1 MMRERFRIYH
11 CLLFVVLLFFAFSV
25 FSQDAN
31 VYIRWPFSDAD
42 KNVSLSTAS
51 SRLNISKFWQ
61 EKIQVNGTELT
72 LDISLV
78 ETSLKELQANL
89 SKHFSGRKD
98 VFIGGNSNS
107 ILLQEIQKDGS
118 LKRQYYLELSGI
130 HPVLLFEM
138 IIPPGR
144 RKHSAEDWPAEL
156 PLVNGAENMTSMKF
170 PVRNAVYGAFSLK
183 EKLMPQT
190 VEEMTNHLEAMGW
203 QKVSREADNVFEG
216 TGEVFLTED
225 SSKLMILGVVPDA
238 DGRGVRVSMY
248 TRPIK

>member
-1 MMRERFRIYH
+1 MMRELLRNLKL
-11 CLLFVVLLFFAFSV
+11 LLFPALLFFAAPV
-25 FSQDAN
+25 FAQDAN
-31 VYIRWPFSDAD
+31 IYSLWPFSDSGSI
-42 KNVSLSTAS
+42 SLETSAS
-51 SRLNISKFWQ
+51 MQKTSRFWQ
-61 EKIQVNGTELT
+61 EKIVVNGTELM

-78 ETSLKELQANL
+78 ETPLKELQVNL
-89 SKHFSGRKD
+89 SKFFSGRKD

-144 RKHSAEDWPAEL
+144 RKYSEEDWPSEL
-156 PLVNGAENMTSMKF
+156 PFVHGAENMTSMKF

-183 EKLMPQT
+183 EKLMPQ
-190 VEEMTNHLEAMGW
+190 VLGEMTNSLEAMGW

-216 TGEVFLTED
+216 TGEVFLKD
-225 SSKLMILGVVPDA
+225 NSSKLMILGIAPDA

>member
-1 MMRERFRIYH
+1 MLAEPFRKQKF
-11 CLLFVVLLFFAFSV
+11 LPVLVLLFFALPV

-31 VYIRWPFSDAD
+31 IYSLWPFSENG
-42 KNVSLSTAS
+42 NVSLESAAS
-51 SRLNISKFWQ
+51 MQKVSRFWQ
-61 EKIQVNGTELT
+61 EKIIVNGTELQ

-78 ETSLKELQANL
+78 ETPLKELQVTL
-89 SKHFSGRKD
+89 SKLFSGRKD

-107 ILLQEIQKDGS
+107 ILLQEIQQDGS

-144 RKHSAEDWPAEL
+144 RKYSEEDWPAEL
-156 PLVNGAENMTSMKF
+156 PFVHGAENMTSMKF

-183 EKLMPQT
+183 DKLMPQ
-190 VEEMTNHLEAMGW
+190 VLGEMTDQLESMGW
-203 QKVSREADNVFEG
+203 QKVSRESDKVFEG
-216 TGEVFLTED
+216 TGEVFLKD
-225 SSKLMILGVVPDA
+225 NSSKLMILGIAPDA

>member
-1 MMRERFRIYH
+1 MMRELLRNLKL
-11 CLLFVVLLFFAFSV
+11 LLFPALLFFAAPV
-25 FSQDAN
+25 FAQDAN
-31 VYIRWPFSDAD
+31 IYSLWPFSDSGSI
-42 KNVSLSTAS
+42 SLETSAS
-51 SRLNISKFWQ
+51 MQKTSRFWQ
-61 EKIQVNGTELT
+61 EKIVVNGTELM

-78 ETSLKELQANL
+78 ETPLKELQVNL
-89 SKHFSGRKD
+89 SKFFSSRKD

-144 RKHSAEDWPAEL
+144 RKYSEEDWPSEL
-156 PLVNGAENMTSMKF
+156 PFVHGAENMTSMKF

-183 EKLMPQT
+183 EKLMPQ
-190 VEEMTNHLEAMGW
+190 VLGEMTNSLEAMGW

-216 TGEVFLTED
+216 TGEVFLKD
-225 SSKLMILGVVPDA
+225 NSSKLMILGIAPDA

>member
-1 MMRERFRIYH
+1 MLAEPFRKQK
-11 CLLFVVLLFFAFSV
+11 LLPVLVLLFFALPV

-31 VYIRWPFSDAD
+31 IYSLWPFSENG
-42 KNVSLSTAS
+42 NVSLESAAS
-51 SRLNISKFWQ
+51 MQKVSRFWQ
-61 EKIQVNGTELT
+61 EKIIVNGTELQ

-78 ETSLKELQANL
+78 ETPLKELQVTL
-89 SKHFSGRKD
+89 SKLFSGRKD

-107 ILLQEIQKDGS
+107 ILLQEIQPDGS

-138 IIPPGR
+138 VIPPGR
-144 RKHSAEDWPAEL
+144 RKYSEEDWPAEL
-156 PLVNGAENMTSMKF
+156 PFVHGAENMTSMKF

-183 EKLMPQT
+183 DKLMPQ
-190 VEEMTNHLEAMGW
+190 VLGEMTDQLESMGW
-203 QKVSREADNVFEG
+203 QKVSRESDNVFEG
-216 TGEVFLTED
+216 TGEVFLKD
-225 SSKLMILGVVPDA
+225 NSSKLMILGIAPDA

>member
-1 MMRERFRIYH
+1 MMRELLRNLKLLRFPA
-11 CLLFVVLLFFAFSV
+11 LLFFAAPV
-25 FSQDAN
+25 FAQDAN
-31 VYIRWPFSDAD
+31 IYSLWPFSDSGSI
-42 KNVSLSTAS
+42 SLETSAS
-51 SRLNISKFWQ
+51 MQKTSRFWQ
-61 EKIQVNGTELT
+61 EKIVVNGTELM

-78 ETSLKELQANL
+78 ETPLKELQVNL
-89 SKHFSGRKD
+89 SKFFSGRKD

-144 RKHSAEDWPAEL
+144 RKYSEEDWPSEW
-156 PLVNGAENMTSMKF
+156 PFVYGAENMTSMKF

-183 EKLMPQT
+183 EKLMPQ
-190 VEEMTNHLEAMGW
+190 VLGEMTNSLEAMGW

-216 TGEVFLTED
+216 TGEVFLKD
-225 SSKLMILGVVPDA
+225 NSSKLMILGIAPDA

>member
-1 MMRERFRIYH
+1 MLAEPFRKQK
-11 CLLFVVLLFFAFSV
+11 LLPVLVLLFFALPV

-31 VYIRWPFSDAD
+31 IYSLWPFSENG
-42 KNVSLSTAS
+42 NVSLESAAS
-51 SRLNISKFWQ
+51 MQKVSRFWQ
-61 EKIQVNGTELT
+61 EKIIVNGTELQ

-78 ETSLKELQANL
+78 ETPLKELQVTL
-89 SKHFSGRKD
+89 SKLFSGRKD

-107 ILLQEIQKDGS
+107 ILLQEIQPDGS

-144 RKHSAEDWPAEL
+144 RKYSEEDWPAEL
-156 PLVNGAENMTSMKF
+156 PFVHGAENMTSMKF

-183 EKLMPQT
+183 DKLMPQ
-190 VEEMTNHLEAMGW
+190 VLGEMTDQLESMGW
-203 QKVSREADNVFEG
+203 QKVSRESDNVFEG
-216 TGEVFLTED
+216 TGEVFLKD
-225 SSKLMILGVVPDA
+225 NSSKLMILGIAPDA

>member
-1 MMRERFRIYH
+1 MMRELLRNLKL
-11 CLLFVVLLFFAFSV
+11 LLFPALLFFAAPV
-25 FSQDAN
+25 FAQDAN
-31 VYIRWPFSDAD
+31 IYSLWPFSDSGSI
-42 KNVSLSTAS
+42 SLETSAS
-51 SRLNISKFWQ
+51 MQKTSRFWQ
-61 EKIQVNGTELT
+61 EKIVVNGTELM

-78 ETSLKELQANL
+78 ETPLKELQVNL
-89 SKHFSGRKD
+89 SKFFSGRKD

-144 RKHSAEDWPAEL
+144 RKYSEEDWPSEL
-156 PLVNGAENMTSMKF
+156 PFVYGAENMTSMKF

-183 EKLMPQT
+183 EKLMPQ
-190 VEEMTNHLEAMGW
+190 VLGEMTNSLEAMGW

-216 TGEVFLTED
+216 TGEVFLKD
-225 SSKLMILGVVPDA
+225 NSSKLMILGIAPDA

>member
-1 MMRERFRIYH
+1 MMRELLRNLKL
-11 CLLFVVLLFFAFSV
+11 LLFPALLFFAAPV
-25 FSQDAN
+25 FAQDAN
-31 VYIRWPFSDAD
+31 IYSLWPFSDSGSI
-42 KNVSLSTAS
+42 SLETSAS
-51 SRLNISKFWQ
+51 MQKTSRFWQ
-61 EKIQVNGTELT
+61 EKIVVNGTELM

-78 ETSLKELQANL
+78 ETPLKELQENL
-89 SKHFSGRKD
+89 SKFFSGRED

-144 RKHSAEDWPAEL
+144 RKYSEEDWPSEL
-156 PLVNGAENMTSMKF
+156 PFVHGAENMTSMKF

-183 EKLMPQT
+183 EKLMPQ
-190 VEEMTNHLEAMGW
+190 VLGEMTNSLEAMGW

-216 TGEVFLTED
+216 TGEVFLKD
-225 SSKLMILGVVPDA
+225 NSSKLMILGIAPDA

>member
-1 MMRERFRIYH
+1 MMRELLRNLKL
-11 CLLFVVLLFFAFSV
+11 LLFPALLFFAAPV
-25 FSQDAN
+25 FAQDAN
-31 VYIRWPFSDAD
+31 IYSLWPFSDSGSI
-42 KNVSLSTAS
+42 SLEAS
-51 SRLNISKFWQ
+51 ASMQKTSRFWQ
-61 EKIQVNGTELT
+61 EKIVVNGTELM

-78 ETSLKELQANL
+78 ETPLKELQVNL
-89 SKHFSGRKD
+89 SKFFSGRKD

-144 RKHSAEDWPAEL
+144 RKYSEEDWPSEL
-156 PLVNGAENMTSMKF
+156 PFVHGAENMTSMKF

-183 EKLMPQT
+183 ERLMPQ
-190 VEEMTNHLEAMGW
+190 VLGEMTNSLEAMGW

-216 TGEVFLTED
+216 TGEVFLKD
-225 SSKLMILGVVPDA
+225 NSSKLMILGIAPDA

>member
-1 MMRERFRIYH
+1 MMRELLRNLTLLRFPA
-11 CLLFVVLLFFAFSV
+11 LLFFAAPV
-25 FSQDAN
+25 FAQDAN
-31 VYIRWPFSDAD
+31 IYSLWPFSDSGSI
-42 KNVSLSTAS
+42 SLETSAS
-51 SRLNISKFWQ
+51 MQKTSRFWQ
-61 EKIQVNGTELT
+61 EKIVVNGTELM

-78 ETSLKELQANL
+78 ETPLKELQVNL
-89 SKHFSGRKD
+89 SKFFSGRKD

-144 RKHSAEDWPAEL
+144 RKYSEEDWPSEL
-156 PLVNGAENMTSMKF
+156 PFVYGAENMTSMKF

-183 EKLMPQT
+183 EKLMPQ
-190 VEEMTNHLEAMGW
+190 VLGEMTNSLEAMGW

-216 TGEVFLTED
+216 TGEVFLKD
-225 SSKLMILGVVPDA
+225 NSSKLMILGIAPDA

>member
-1 MMRERFRIYH
+1 MLAEPFRKQK
-11 CLLFVVLLFFAFSV
+11 LLPVLVLLFFALPV

-31 VYIRWPFSDAD
+31 IYSLWPFSENG
-42 KNVSLSTAS
+42 NVSLDSAAS
-51 SRLNISKFWQ
+51 MQKVSRFWQ
-61 EKIQVNGTELT
+61 EKIIVNGTELK

-78 ETSLKELQANL
+78 ETPLKELQVNL
-89 SKHFSGRKD
+89 SKLFSGRKD

-107 ILLQEIQKDGS
+107 ILLQEIQPDGS

-144 RKHSAEDWPAEL
+144 RKYSEEDWPSEL
-156 PLVNGAENMTSMKF
+156 PFVYGAENMTSMKF

-183 EKLMPQT
+183 DKLMPQ
-190 VEEMTNHLEAMGW
+190 VLGEMTDQLESMGW
-203 QKVSREADNVFEG
+203 QKVSRESDNVFEG
-216 TGEVFLTED
+216 TGEVFLKD
-225 SSKLMILGVVPDA
+225 NSSKLMILGIAPDA

>member
-1 MMRERFRIYH
+1 MLAEPFRKQK
-11 CLLFVVLLFFAFSV
+11 LLPVLVLLFFALPV

-31 VYIRWPFSDAD
+31 IYSLWPFSENG
-42 KNVSLSTAS
+42 NVSLDSAAS
-51 SRLNISKFWQ
+51 MQKVSRFWQ
-61 EKIQVNGTELT
+61 EKIIVNGTELK

-78 ETSLKELQANL
+78 ETPLKELQVTL
-89 SKHFSGRKD
+89 SKLFSGRKD

-107 ILLQEIQKDGS
+107 ILLQEIQPDGS

-144 RKHSAEDWPAEL
+144 RKYSEEDWPSEL
-156 PLVNGAENMTSMKF
+156 PFVYGAENMTSMKF

-183 EKLMPQT
+183 DKLMPQ
-190 VEEMTNHLEAMGW
+190 VLGEMTDQLESMGW
-203 QKVSREADNVFEG
+203 QKVSRESDNVFEG
-216 TGEVFLTED
+216 TGEVFLKD
-225 SSKLMILGVVPDA
+225 NSSKLMILGIAPDA

>member
-1 MMRERFRIYH
+1 MRELLRNLKL
-11 CLLFVVLLFFAFSV
+11 LLFPALLFFAAPV
-25 FSQDAN
+25 FAQDAN
-31 VYIRWPFSDAD
+31 IYSLWPFSDSGSI
-42 KNVSLSTAS
+42 SLETSAS
-51 SRLNISKFWQ
+51 MQKTSRFWQ
-61 EKIQVNGTELT
+61 EKIVVNGTELM

-78 ETSLKELQANL
+78 ETPLKELQVNL
-89 SKHFSGRKD
+89 SKFFSGRKD

-144 RKHSAEDWPAEL
+144 RKYSEEDWPSEL
-156 PLVNGAENMTSMKF
+156 PFVHGAENMTSMKF

-183 EKLMPQT
+183 EKLMPQ
-190 VEEMTNHLEAMGW
+190 VLGEMTNSLEAMGW

-216 TGEVFLTED
+216 TGEVFLKD
-225 SSKLMILGVVPDA
+225 NSSKLMILGIAPDA

>member
-1 MMRERFRIYH
+1 M
-11 CLLFVVLLFFAFSV
+11 
-25 FSQDAN
+25 Q
-31 VYIRWPFSDAD
+31 
-42 KNVSLSTAS
+42 KT
-51 SRLNISKFWQ
+51 SRFWQ
-61 EKIQVNGTELT
+61 EKIVVNGTELM

-78 ETSLKELQANL
+78 ETPLKELQVNL
-89 SKHFSGRKD
+89 SKFFSGRKD

-144 RKHSAEDWPAEL
+144 RKYSEEDWPSEL
-156 PLVNGAENMTSMKF
+156 PFVHGAENMTSMKF

-183 EKLMPQT
+183 EKLMPQ
-190 VEEMTNHLEAMGW
+190 VLGEMTNSLEAMGW

-216 TGEVFLTED
+216 TGEVFLKD
-225 SSKLMILGVVPDA
+225 NSSKLMILGIAPDA

>member
-1 MMRERFRIYH
+1 MLAEPFRKQK
-11 CLLFVVLLFFAFSV
+11 LLPVLVLLFFALPV

-31 VYIRWPFSDAD
+31 IYSLWPFSENG
-42 KNVSLSTAS
+42 NVSLESAAS
-51 SRLNISKFWQ
+51 MQKVSRFWQ
-61 EKIQVNGTELT
+61 EKIIVNGTELQ

-78 ETSLKELQANL
+78 ETPLKELQVTL
-89 SKHFSGRKD
+89 SKLFSGRKD

-107 ILLQEIQKDGS
+107 ILLQEIQQDGS

-144 RKHSAEDWPAEL
+144 RKYSEEDWPAEL
-156 PLVNGAENMTSMKF
+156 PFVHGAENMTSMKF

-183 EKLMPQT
+183 DKLMPQ
-190 VEEMTNHLEAMGW
+190 VLGEMTDQLESMGW
-203 QKVSREADNVFEG
+203 QKVSRESDNVFEG
-216 TGEVFLTED
+216 TGEVFLKD
-225 SSKLMILGVVPDA
+225 NSSKLMILGIAPDA

>member
-1 MMRERFRIYH
+1 MMRELLRNLKLLRFPA
-11 CLLFVVLLFFAFSV
+11 LLFFAAPV
-25 FSQDAN
+25 FAQDAN
-31 VYIRWPFSDAD
+31 IYSLWPFSDSGSI
-42 KNVSLSTAS
+42 SLETSAS
-51 SRLNISKFWQ
+51 MQKTSRFWQ
-61 EKIQVNGTELT
+61 EKIVVNGTELM

-78 ETSLKELQANL
+78 ETPLKELQVNL
-89 SKHFSGRKD
+89 SKFFSGRKD

-144 RKHSAEDWPAEL
+144 RKYSEEDWPSEL
-156 PLVNGAENMTSMKF
+156 PFVYGAENMTSMKF

-183 EKLMPQT
+183 EKLMPQ
-190 VEEMTNHLEAMGW
+190 VLGEMTNSLEAMGW

-216 TGEVFLTED
+216 TGEVFLKD
-225 SSKLMILGVVPDA
+225 NSSKLMILGIAPDA

>member
-1 MMRERFRIYH
+1 MRELLRNLKL
-11 CLLFVVLLFFAFSV
+11 LLFPALLFFAAPV
-25 FSQDAN
+25 FAQDAN
-31 VYIRWPFSDAD
+31 IYSLWPFSDSGSI
-42 KNVSLSTAS
+42 SLEAS
-51 SRLNISKFWQ
+51 ASMQKTSRFWQ
-61 EKIQVNGTELT
+61 EKIVVNGTELM

-78 ETSLKELQANL
+78 ETPLKELQVNL
-89 SKHFSGRKD
+89 SKFFSGRKD

-144 RKHSAEDWPAEL
+144 RKYSEEDWPSEL
-156 PLVNGAENMTSMKF
+156 PFVHGAENMTSMKF

-183 EKLMPQT
+183 ERLMPQ
-190 VEEMTNHLEAMGW
+190 VLGEMTNSLEAMGW

-216 TGEVFLTED
+216 TGEVFLKD
-225 SSKLMILGVVPDA
+225 NSSKLMILGIAPDA

>member
-1 MMRERFRIYH
+1 MRELLRNLKL
-11 CLLFVVLLFFAFSV
+11 LLFPALLFFAAPV
-25 FSQDAN
+25 FAQDAN
-31 VYIRWPFSDAD
+31 IYSLWPFSDSGSI
-42 KNVSLSTAS
+42 SLETSAS
-51 SRLNISKFWQ
+51 MQKTSRFWQ
-61 EKIQVNGTELT
+61 EKIVVNGTELM

-78 ETSLKELQANL
+78 ETPLKELQVNL
-89 SKHFSGRKD
+89 SKFFSGRKD

-144 RKHSAEDWPAEL
+144 RKYSEEDWPSEL
-156 PLVNGAENMTSMKF
+156 PFVHGAENMTSMKF

>member
-1 MMRERFRIYH
+1 MMRELLRNLKL
-11 CLLFVVLLFFAFSV
+11 LLFPALLFFAAPV
-25 FSQDAN
+25 FAQDAN
-31 VYIRWPFSDAD
+31 IYSLWPFSDSGSI
-42 KNVSLSTAS
+42 SLETSAS
-51 SRLNISKFWQ
+51 MQKTSRFWQ
-61 EKIQVNGTELT
+61 EKIVVNGTELM

-78 ETSLKELQANL
+78 ETPLKELQENL
-89 SKHFSGRKD
+89 SKFFSGRKD

-144 RKHSAEDWPAEL
+144 RKYSEEDWPSEL
-156 PLVNGAENMTSMKF
+156 PFVHGAENMTSMKF

-183 EKLMPQT
+183 ERLMPQ
-190 VEEMTNHLEAMGW
+190 VLGEMTNSLEAMGW

-216 TGEVFLTED
+216 TGEVFLKD
-225 SSKLMILGVVPDA
+225 NSSKLMILGIAPDA

>member
-1 MMRERFRIYH
+1 MRELLRNLKLLRFPA
-11 CLLFVVLLFFAFSV
+11 LLFFAAPV
-25 FSQDAN
+25 FAQDAN
-31 VYIRWPFSDAD
+31 IYSLWPFSDSGSI
-42 KNVSLSTAS
+42 SLETSAS
-51 SRLNISKFWQ
+51 MQKTSRFWQ
-61 EKIQVNGTELT
+61 EKIVVNGTELM

-78 ETSLKELQANL
+78 ETPLKELQVNL
-89 SKHFSGRKD
+89 SKFFSGRKD

-144 RKHSAEDWPAEL
+144 RKYSEEDWPSEL
-156 PLVNGAENMTSMKF
+156 PFVYGAENMTSMKF

-183 EKLMPQT
+183 EKLMPQ
-190 VEEMTNHLEAMGW
+190 VLGEMTNSLEAMGW

-216 TGEVFLTED
+216 TGEVFLKD
-225 SSKLMILGVVPDA
+225 NSSKLMILGIAPDA